1 MLEVNN
7 LVIKFNDNIKNGN
20 VVDDISFKIKAGE
33 IVALVGESGS
43 GKSMTALSIIGLIK
57 KHGKISGEI
66 FMEGKDLLK
75 LSQKERYRSMGKD
88 ITMIFQEPMTS
99 LNPVMK
105 IGKQI
110 EEMFILHPQKDNKSN
125 KEKVLE
131 IMEKVDLPNPEEV
144 YEKYP
149 HELSGGMRQRVMIAI
164 ATICSPRLL
173 IADEPTTALD
183 VYTQKQ
189 IIDLLIKINQEQKI
203 SILIISH
210 DLNMVAKLADKILVM
225 NKGKIIEENQTDNI
239 LNNPQQEYTKK
250 LIAAMPKGTKKKAKL
265 QEDKLVFGENLCIYY
280 KEGKKKKYVINN
292 LSFHINKGE
301 ILGLVGRSGLGKTTI
316 SKTILGIHKDYT
328 GILKNNAKKS
338 QMIFQD
344 PYSSLNP
351 AKTIGW
357 ILEEPLKIQKNIS
370 KAERLKNVYGILEK
384 VGLTKEFYNRK
395 PRELSGG
402 QRQRVSIAYSL
413 ISGADF
419 IIADEP
425 VSALD
430 VTIQAQILELILRL
444 QKEYNLTI
452 LFISHD
458 RAVVNKICDRIVEIL

>member
-1 MLEVNN
+1 
-7 LVIKFNDNIKNGN
+7 
-20 VVDDISFKIKAGE
+20 
-33 IVALVGESGS
+33 
-43 GKSMTALSIIGLIK
+43 
-57 KHGKISGEI
+57 
-66 FMEGKDLLK
+66 
-75 LSQKERYRSMGKD
+75 
-88 ITMIFQEPMTS
+88 
-99 LNPVMK
+99 
-105 IGKQI
+105 
-110 EEMFILHPQKDNKSN
+110 
-125 KEKVLE
+125 
-131 IMEKVDLPNPEEV
+131 
-144 YEKYP
+144 
-149 HELSGGMRQRVMIAI
+149 
-164 ATICSPRLL
+164 
-173 IADEPTTALD
+173 
-183 VYTQKQ
+183 
-189 IIDLLIKINQEQKI
+189 
-203 SILIISH
+203 
-210 DLNMVAKLADKILVM
+210 
-225 NKGKIIEENQTDNI
+225 
-239 LNNPQQEYTKK
+239 
-250 LIAAMPKGTKKKAKL
+250 MPKGTKKKAKL

-458 RAVVNKICDRIVEIL
+458 RYFINEIAKKILYIEDKEIIEYLGNYDDYRETKEKQLSLTKGRTR